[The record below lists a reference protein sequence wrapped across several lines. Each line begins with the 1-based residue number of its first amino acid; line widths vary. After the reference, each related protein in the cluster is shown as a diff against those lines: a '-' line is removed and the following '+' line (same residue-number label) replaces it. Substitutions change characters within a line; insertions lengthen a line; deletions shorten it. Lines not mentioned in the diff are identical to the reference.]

1 MTDLEWDQL
10 PNLRMLSEM
19 PTSGDELDEYI
30 YNQLIEAS
38 KFSKVE
44 RSTIKS
50 SARDDDDSR
59 QDESPE
65 EVWPFNP
72 WLSESEEASIDS
84 ESISGDPEV

>member
-1 MTDLEWDQL
+1 
-10 PNLRMLSEM
+10 MLSEM

-38 KFSKVE
+38 KLSKVE
-44 RSTIKS
+44 RTTIKS

-65 EVWPFNP
+65 EVWPLNP

-84 ESISGDPEV
+84 ESILGDPEV